1 MIPLTIP
8 FSSVFDWSSRHDQF
22 LINFQPKLT
31 TFTVSGPKFCLA
43 GSKLVEPRQSG
54 EQNLERMVSELA
66 AWKRP
71 FQHRIKKHLDLFA
84 QTRRLLL
91 ILMTDAAGSRP

>member
-8 FSSVFDWSSRHDQF
+8 FSSVFDWSPRHDQF

-43 GSKLVEPRQSG
+43 RSKLVDHAKSVSRTSSG
-54 EQNLERMVSELA
+54 WSQNWL
-66 AWKRP
+66 P
-71 FQHRIKKHLDLFA
+71 
-84 QTRRLLL
+84 
-91 ILMTDAAGSRP
+91 GSVRFNIG